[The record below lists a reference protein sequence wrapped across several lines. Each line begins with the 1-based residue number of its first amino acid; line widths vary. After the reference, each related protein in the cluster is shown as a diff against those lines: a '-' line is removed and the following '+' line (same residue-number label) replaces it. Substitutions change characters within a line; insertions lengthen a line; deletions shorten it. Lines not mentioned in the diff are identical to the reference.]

1 MNPHFHRWA
10 SLSSRIYFPL
20 FSYYSISYIIIFIII
35 SSRIYIY
42 FWLPPQS
49 FPLLFMNTF
58 CVIFFCIIQHYRI
71 ELHEHQRKQWE
82 GRKRKY
88 ENIHRLIYTCT
99 LCGNESKFL
108 DECLQLSEI
117 HIWMCFYGTFSI
129 SMNCYRYFMIFITA

>member
-1 MNPHFHRWA
+1 MNSHFHRWA

-20 FSYYSISYIIIFIII
+20 FSYKSISYIIIFIII

-42 FWLPPQS
+42 YWLPPQS
-49 FPLLFMNTF
+49 SPLLFMNTF
-58 CVIFFCIIQHYRI
+58 CVIFFCIIESSSTNI
-71 ELHEHQRKQWE
+71 ILIQWKK
-82 GRKRKY
+82 RKRKY

-117 HIWMCFYGTFSI
+117 HIWMCLNSTFSI
-129 SMNCYRYFMIFITA
+129 WMNCYRHFMIFISA